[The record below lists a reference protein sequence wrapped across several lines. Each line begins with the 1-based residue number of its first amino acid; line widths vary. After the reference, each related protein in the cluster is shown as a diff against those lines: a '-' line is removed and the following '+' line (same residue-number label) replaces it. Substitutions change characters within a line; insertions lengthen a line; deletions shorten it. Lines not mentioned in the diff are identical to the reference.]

1 VPERRQTCGARA
13 RTLRAREALVVTD
26 LDTTLAELHE
36 WLEASWDPDLT
47 VRAWWQRLADAGWAQ
62 PHWPVEWHGR
72 GLSRVA
78 SSAVSVAI
86 RDFGAVPGVGGFATG
101 LAGPTL
107 LAHGTDDQR
116 RRLLP
121 GMVNGADAYCQLFS
135 EPNAGSDLA
144 GLQTR
149 AVRDGD
155 EWVVNGQKVWTS
167 SGQIADKAILVAR
180 TNVDVPKHAGISY
193 FIVDMHQPQIDVRPL
208 REMTGRAFF
217 NEVFI
222 EGARIPADDLIG
234 GEGEGWAVA
243 NTTLAVERAGSA
255 GGGAGT
261 SARPGTIAG
270 DLDRRVGDFVVASGD
285 TTDRSDVVPTHGWER
300 LAVLARTLG
309 RADDPLVRDALVR
322 LLTIERVYRLTGQRA
337 RALQQQG
344 RELPGLPN
352 LAKMGE
358 NHRVRMERDVTFRVL
373 QGHAMLHG
381 YDPESV
387 AAVEAATG
395 IAESGDLL
403 ETALF
408 AQGPPIY
415 GGSDQIQRNIVGER
429 VLGLGRE
436 PSAER
441 GVPFKDLLK
450 N

>member
-1 VPERRQTCGARA
+1 MTTTPTDEAGAGA
-13 RTLRAREALVVTD
+13 D
-26 LDTTLAELHE
+26 LGAVLAELRA
-36 WLEASWDPDLT
+36 WLDANWDPDLT
-47 VRAWWQRLADAGWAQ
+47 LRDWWQRLADSGWAQ
-62 PHWPVEWHGR
+62 SHWPAEWHGR
-72 GLSRVA
+72 GLPRVA
-78 SSAVSVAI
+78 SSAVSRAI
-86 RDFGAVPGVGGFATG
+86 RDFGAVPGVGGFGTG

-107 LAHGTDDQR
+107 LVHGTDDQR
-116 RRLLP
+116 RRHLP

-155 EWVVNGQKVWTS
+155 EWVINGQKVWTS

-193 FIVDMHQPQIDVRPL
+193 FIVDMHQPQIEVRPL
-208 REMTGRAFF
+208 REMTGRSFF
-217 NEVFI
+217 NEVFL

-255 GGGAGT
+255 GGGAVT

-270 DLDRRVGDFVVASGD
+270 DLDRRVGDFVAGAGDATDASDGI
-285 TTDRSDVVPTHGWER
+285 PTRGWER
-300 LAVLARTLG
+300 LAALARTLG
-309 RADDPLVRDALVR
+309 RSDDPLVRDALTR
-322 LLTIERVYRLTGQRA
+322 LLTQERVVALTGQRA
-337 RALQQQG
+337 RALQQLG

-352 LAKMGE
+352 LAKMGQ
-358 NHRVRMERDVTFRVL
+358 NLSIRMERDVTFRIL
-373 QGHAMLHG
+373 RGSAMLHG

-395 IAESGDLL
+395 IAELGDLL
-403 ETALF
+403 EAALF

-429 VLGLGRE
+429 VLGLARE
-436 PSAER
+436 PSSER
-441 GVPFKDLLK
+441 GVAFKDLLK

>member
-1 VPERRQTCGARA
+1 MTTTPIERDGTSA
-13 RTLRAREALVVTD
+13 D
-26 LDTTLAELHE
+26 LDGVLGELHD
-36 WLEASWDPDLT
+36 WLETAWDPDLT
-47 VRAWWQRLADAGWAQ
+47 LRDWWQRLADSGWAQ
-62 PHWPVEWHGR
+62 SHWPAKWHGR

-107 LAHGTDDQR
+107 LVHGTDDQR
-116 RRLLP
+116 RRHLA

-155 EWVVNGQKVWTS
+155 EWVITGQKVWTS

-193 FIVDMHQPQIDVRPL
+193 FILDMHQPQIEVRPL
-208 REMTGRAFF
+208 REMTGRSFF
-217 NEVFI
+217 NEVFL

-255 GGGAGT
+255 GGGAVT
-261 SARPGTIAG
+261 TARPGTIAG
-270 DLDRRVGDFVVASGD
+270 DLDRRVGEFVAGAGDVAD
-285 TTDRSDVVPTHGWER
+285 ASDGIPTRGWER

-309 RADDPLVRDALVR
+309 RADDPLVRDALAR
-322 LLTIERVYRLTGQRA
+322 LLSLERVVALTGQRA
-337 RALQQQG
+337 RALQLQG
-344 RELPGLPN
+344 RDLPGLPN
-352 LAKMGE
+352 LAKMGQ
-358 NHRVRMERDVTFRVL
+358 NHSIRMERDVTFRIL
-373 QGHAMLHG
+373 QGNAMLHG
-381 YDPESV
+381 YDPDAV

-395 IAESGDLL
+395 IAELGHYL
-403 ETALF
+403 EAALF

-429 VLGLGRE
+429 VLGLARE
-436 PSAER
+436 PSTER
-441 GVPFKDLLK
+441 GVAFKDLLK